1 MRWFHI
7 LLVRVSGV
15 FGRRR
20 LDEQLHADLE
30 FHLEQQT
37 LENLG
42 RGMPPSEARRAAA
55 AALGG
60 FDSLKEACRDQR
72 RMPLEHLAQD
82 LKYSWRRLRRTPG
95 FTIVAVLTL
104 ALGIGANSA
113 LFSLVNGILF
123 RSPPIPNLDRL
134 VTITE
139 TQRMRPRGVSSLS
152 VDDYRAIA
160 ESGIPSVEYLFVSDP
175 LLGALSVHGRSDFV
189 VGEAVSGKYFE
200 GLGFMA
206 KAGRLLMP
214 SDDDESNPETAVVI
228 SDRLWRRWFNGDLSA
243 IGAKAQM
250 AGVPLTIVGI
260 APETF
265 TGTWLPTLNSADLWV
280 PVRAQSRLR
289 TVQGAA
295 GPIRAHRTFALLAP
309 GATVMQVDAAVGVV
323 GRRIHVNEPDLGLAA
338 VSGRRGMLFD
348 EYAEPGLLLGTALV
362 SLSSLVLLIACANL
376 MNLLLARA
384 SGRAG
389 EIAIRLSIGA
399 SASRVFQ
406 LMLAE
411 VLLLTALGGSVGLL
425 VMRGVI
431 ELMTRVPLPTVEGTT
446 IQFDPSPDWR
456 VLGFAFVTAVIAAL
470 AVGVVPAWRA
480 ARARPLRLL
489 TLGGAG
495 SGATARRARL
505 RTTLVAVQVMSSVIL
520 LLVAGLYVRSVIKGD
535 QLDLGYDVSSGA
547 TASVN
552 MSLHGFDEP
561 RGQRLVAR
569 MLEEARRIP
578 GAERVSISSGLPAVG
593 TNRSTFLSGDDQL
606 EGASGSRVF
615 TQYLSVTPGFFE
627 TMRIPLR
634 RGRDFGDGD
643 SVSAPGVVIVSESL
657 AAQLWPGQDALG
669 RHLRI
674 LLNAPT
680 AIPGPNGVAR
690 PVRGTSGPPLA
701 VVGVVADT
709 SGGLRGP
716 LRRIDLYRPL
726 EQDYSP
732 KMSVIVRTA
741 SNPAALVE
749 PLTLAL
755 HSVDPDLAVFD
766 ARTVRAAVDVLLA
779 PIRIAALVLGALGIL
794 GFGIAALG
802 LYGVMT
808 YMVAERR
815 REFGIRMALGATAG
829 EIYRG
834 VIVSG
839 LRMMLLGL
847 LPGLVIAFMAAG
859 LLEHLI
865 YGVEPH
871 DALTFTSVPLLLVA
885 VGLLAAAFAARQVSH
900 IDPNVA
906 LREL

>member
-7 LLVRVSGV
+7 LLVRVSGG

-60 FDSLKEACRDQR
+60 VDSAKEACRDQR

-152 VDDYRAIA
+152 ADEYRAIA
-160 ESGIPSVEYLFVSDP
+160 ESGIPSIEYLFVSDP

-200 GLGFMA
+200 GLGFLA

-214 SDDDESNPETAVVI
+214 SDDEESNPETAVVI

-250 AGVPLTIVGI
+250 AGVPLTIVGV

-265 TGTWLPTLNSADLWV
+265 TGTWLPSLNSADLWV

-289 TVQGAA
+289 TVQGTA

-309 GATVMQVDAAVGVV
+309 GATLMQVDAAVGVV

-348 EYAEPGLLLGTALV
+348 EYAKPGLLLGTALV

-384 SGRAG
+384 SGRTA
-389 EIAIRLSIGA
+389 EIAIRLSFGA

-411 VLLLTALGGSVGLL
+411 VLLLTALGGSAGLL

-431 ELMTRVPLPTVEGTT
+431 ELMTRVPLPTVGVT

-470 AVGVVPAWRA
+470 AVGLIPAWRA

-495 SGATARRARL
+495 SGATAHRARL
-505 RTTLVAVQVMSSVIL
+505 RTTLVAVQVMSSVVL
-520 LLVAGLYVRSVIKGD
+520 LLVAGLYVRSAIKGD

-561 RGQRLVAR
+561 RGRRLVAR

-578 GAERVSISSGLPAVG
+578 GAERVSVSSGLPAVG
-593 TNRSTFLSGDDQL
+593 TNRSTFLSGDDPL

-634 RGRDFGDGD
+634 RGRDFGDVD

-674 LLNAPT
+674 LPNAAT
-680 AIPGPNGVAR
+680 AIPGPNGVER

-749 PLTLAL
+749 PLTRAL
-755 HSVDPDLAVFD
+755 RSVDPDLAVFD

-779 PIRIAALVLGALGIL
+779 PFRIAALVLGALGIL

-802 LYGVMT
+802 LYGVMA

-847 LPGLVIAFMAAG
+847 LPGLAIAFMAAS

-885 VGLLAAAFAARQVSH
+885 VGLLAAAFAARKVSH